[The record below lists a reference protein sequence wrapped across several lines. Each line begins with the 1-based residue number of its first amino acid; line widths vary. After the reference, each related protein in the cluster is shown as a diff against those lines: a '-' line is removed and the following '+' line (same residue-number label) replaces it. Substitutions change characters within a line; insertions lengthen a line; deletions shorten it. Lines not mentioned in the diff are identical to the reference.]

1 MAKQNYVFDFTYF
14 ENKAEETNRSPIADN
29 IYTIVRDGLA
39 HKQYQDD
46 AYLRRTQRQDSTPE
60 SEVIYRSGDDMVS
73 FAKLCRVNPKKAA
86 WLINNANSKAMGL
99 MRIASEQTKVLAKIS
114 ME

>member
-1 MAKQNYVFDFTYF
+1 
-14 ENKAEETNRSPIADN
+14 
-29 IYTIVRDGLA
+29 
-39 HKQYQDD
+39 
-46 AYLRRTQRQDSTPE
+46 
-60 SEVIYRSGDDMVS
+60 VIYRSGDDMVS

-99 MRIASEQTKVLAKIS
+99 MRIAAEQTKVLAKIS

>member
-1 MAKQNYVFDFTYF
+1 MAKQNYVFDFAYF
-14 ENKAEETNRSPIADN
+14 ENKAEDTGRSPIETN

-46 AYLRRTQRQDSTPE
+46 AYLRRTQRQDFVPE
-60 SEVIYRSGDDMVS
+60 SEVLYRSGNEMVS
-73 FAKLCRVNPKKAA
+73 FSRLCRVNPEKAA